1 MMMGLFNRNKPPK
14 ISKEELQIKQM
25 QAQNSLRIVQDCIKL
40 VSETKNPEVFFSRY
54 ELLIQHSLSLVSLQP
69 YVSFSGASIT
79 EAYQEV
85 LNNRQKATKEF
96 LIRYW
101 SETLSKMDK
110 LKTEAA
116 KKKKVQSFFESLEQY
131 KVYMNEE
138 NIDYYVTK
146 YKIYSM

>member
-1 MMMGLFNRNKPPK
+1 MGLFNRKKKVK
-14 ISKEELQIKQM
+14 ISKEELQMKQM

-40 VSETKNPEVFFSRY
+40 VSETKNPDVFFSRY
-54 ELLIQHSLSLVSLQP
+54 EILIQHSLNLVSLQP
-69 YVSFSGASIT
+69 YVTFTGASIVD
-79 EAYQEV
+79 AYQEA
-85 LNNRQKATKEF
+85 LDQRQTATKEF

-101 SETLSKMDK
+101 SDTLSKMDH

-116 KKKKVQSFFESLEQY
+116 KKRKLQTFYDSLERH

-146 YKIYSM
+146 YRLYSK